1 MSKKI
6 VQPTKLIRWT
16 SSTNSTQFN
25 STNSAHQFNHV
36 NSEINEA
43 EINGDSRTRSN
54 TGSQVRFVTL
64 ILWSRLCDYSDA
76 YILVKGTIIVTNI
89 WTAALADNRNKKVMF
104 KNFATFTDCI
114 SERNN
119 REIDHTKD
127 IDVVMLI
134 YNLIQKKWQLFLN
147 IRKFIEIL

>member
-6 VQPTKLIRWT
+6 VQPTKLIKWT

-25 STNSAHQFNHV
+25 STNSAHQFNHI

-64 ILWSRLCDYSDA
+64 ILWSCLCD
-76 YILVKGTIIVTNI
+76 
-89 WTAALADNRNKKVMF
+89 
-104 KNFATFTDCI
+104 
-114 SERNN
+114 
-119 REIDHTKD
+119 
-127 IDVVMLI
+127 
-134 YNLIQKKWQLFLN
+134 
-147 IRKFIEIL
+147 